1 MNLVLKETDSSVHGT
16 KKVYT
21 GFGYRITVTDC
32 SRLASSPL
40 LATGCRIEPLYEDI
54 DGQAA
59 MYPNVRFAHGKC
71 YADFRNGMELDS
83 SNAEL
88 WYRGIH
94 NATLLMR
101 EIEDNKE
108 EIFSFS

>member
-21 GFGYRITVTDC
+21 GFGYRITVTD
-32 SRLASSPL
+32 
-40 LATGCRIEPLYEDI
+40 CRIEPLYEDI

-83 SNAEL
+83 SNEEL
-88 WYRGIH
+88 WYRGIR

>member
-1 MNLVLKETDSSVHGT
+1 M
-16 KKVYT
+16 
-21 GFGYRITVTDC
+21 TDC

-71 YADFRNGMELDS
+71 YAVFRNGMELDS
-83 SNAEL
+83 SNEEL